1 MTSKIHPTAI
11 IEQGAKIGAGCD
23 IGAYAFV
30 GEHVTLGDGCKLY
43 THAIVMGHTTLGARC
58 TVWPNAIVGGDS
70 QDLKFK
76 GEVTFIEIG
85 AGTTIRECAT
95 INGGTGAGTKTIV
108 GENCHIMAYAHVS
121 HNCRV
126 GNGVILVNCVALG
139 GEVEVGDRAI
149 LGGLSGVHQ
158 FVRIGTMAIVGGS
171 SKVTQD
177 IPPYMMAD
185 GHPAKVHTINKV
197 GLERG
202 GIPEEIQRHLKQA
215 YKILF
220 RENHTTRVALE
231 KIEKEIPPSP
241 QIQTLVEFIKNSKR
255 GVGK

>member
-1 MTSKIHPTAI
+1 MNSKIHPTAI

-58 TVWPNAIVGGDS
+58 IVWPNAVVGGDS
-70 QDLKFK
+70 QDLKFR
-76 GEVTFIEIG
+76 GEITFIEIG

-95 INGGTGAGTKTIV
+95 INGGTGEGSKTIV
-108 GENCHIMAYAHVS
+108 GEKCHIMSYAHVS
-121 HNCRV
+121 HNCKV
-126 GNGVILVNCVALG
+126 GNGVILVNCGTLG
-139 GEVEVGDRAI
+139 GEVEIGDKAI
-149 LGGLSGVHQ
+149 LGGLSAVHQ
-158 FVRIGTMAIVGGS
+158 FVRIGTMAIIGGC

-177 IPPYMMAD
+177 IPPFMMAD

-202 GIPEEIQRHLKQA
+202 GVSDETQRHLKNA

-220 RENHTTRVALE
+220 RENLNTGDALA
-231 KIEKEIPPSP
+231 KIEKEIPSSP
-241 QIQTLVEFIKNSKR
+241 QVQTLVEFIKNSKR